1 MSDGEG
7 KTEDDGAIV
16 VPMGRMGVAWRCREC
31 GQVLGIGLGRVL
43 LLSVAVAVESSIRV
57 QCRGCWGWQAWYPPG
72 SEEVQGRREG
82 GVRRVG

>member
-1 MSDGEG
+1 MSDGEE
-7 KTEDDGAIV
+7 TPEYRAVNGAPV
-16 VPMGRMGVAWRCREC
+16 GVAWRCREC

-82 GVRRVG
+82 GVRWVG

>member
-1 MSDGEG
+1 MSDG
-7 KTEDDGAIV
+7 DGDVA
-16 VPMGRMGVAWRCREC
+16 MGRVQTAPVGVAWRCREC

-72 SEEVQGRREG
+72 SEERDGRREG
-82 GVRRVG
+82 GVRWVG